1 MGLMVSRSVMRIADF
16 LYRRF
21 GLNIYKAAPN
31 LRAHPLEQNV
41 PAPSQNSSEEP
52 EPEAPI
58 QPAASPSE
66 VIHIGPRGGRYKVDS
81 KGRKIYLKA
90 G

>member
-1 MGLMVSRSVMRIADF
+1 MRIADF

-21 GLNIYKAAPN
+21 GINIYKAAPN
-31 LRAHPLEQNV
+31 LRAHSLGQDEPT
-41 PAPSQNSSEEP
+41 PSPIVSEHP
-52 EPEAPI
+52 DAST
-58 QPAASPSE
+58 QPAASMSD

>member
-1 MGLMVSRSVMRIADF
+1 MRIADF

-21 GLNIYKAAPN
+21 GINIYKAAPN
-31 LRAHPLEQNV
+31 LRAHSLDQDESTRSTIVSEQ
-41 PAPSQNSSEEP
+41 PDAPT
-52 EPEAPI
+52 
-58 QPAASPSE
+58 QPAASTAD
-66 VIHIGPRGGRYKVDS
+66 VIHIGPRGGRYKIDS

>member
-1 MGLMVSRSVMRIADF
+1 MRIADF
-16 LYRRF
+16 LYRKF

-31 LRAHPLEQNV
+31 LRVQPLELDV
-41 PAPSQNSSEEP
+41 PPRSQKSSEEP
-52 EPEAPI
+52 EASS
-58 QPAASPSE
+58 QMAASSSE

-81 KGRKIYLKA
+81 KGRKVYLKA

>member
-1 MGLMVSRSVMRIADF
+1 MRIADF
-16 LYRRF
+16 LYRKF

-31 LRAHPLEQNV
+31 LRVQPLEHD
-41 PAPSQNSSEEP
+41 APPRSQKSSEEP
-52 EPEAPI
+52 AALS
-58 QPAASPSE
+58 QLAASSSE

-81 KGRKIYLKA
+81 KGRKVYLKA

>member
-1 MGLMVSRSVMRIADF
+1 MRIADF

-21 GLNIYKAAPN
+21 GINIYKAAPN
-31 LRAHPLEQNV
+31 LRAHSLDQDEPTRSPIV
-41 PAPSQNSSEEP
+41 SERP
-52 EPEAPI
+52 DAST
-58 QPAASPSE
+58 QPAASTAD

>member
-1 MGLMVSRSVMRIADF
+1 MRIADF

-21 GLNIYKAAPN
+21 GINIYKAAPN
-31 LRAHPLEQNV
+31 LRAQSLDQDEPTRSPIVSEQ
-41 PAPSQNSSEEP
+41 PD
-52 EPEAPI
+52 
-58 QPAASPSE
+58 ASTQSAVSTAD
-66 VIHIGPRGGRYKVDS
+66 VIHIGPRGGRYKLDS